1 MTKGVLMSIR
11 VVFLT
16 LILLSI
22 FVLILA
28 AKSRQD
34 YVLNT
39 SLVEEAS
46 GLARSIK
53 NGNILYTH
61 NDSGG
66 ENAIFAIDTRGK
78 LKAKIEIANVKNRDW
93 EEIATGIDPKDKQ
106 AYIYIGE
113 IGDNGARY
121 PHVSIYKVPEPSL
134 SPKDSLITLE
144 GAKCYNI
151 QYDDGARDAEAFFV
165 DPKSGDIYIIS
176 KREEQVGIYRVAYPQ
191 STAQMNIARKMGTMQ
206 MAWVTAADISPNGKR
221 ILVKNY
227 TGIRRFKL
235 KKSIAHTLAQKGTNL
250 PYKLEPQGEAICFD
264 AKGKAYFTLSEATEG
279 SPQVLY
285 YYK

>member
-11 VVFLT
+11 VTFLT
-16 LILLSI
+16 LILLSL
-22 FVLILA
+22 FVLILSA
-28 AKSRQD
+28 QSRQE
-34 YVLNT
+34 YELNT
-39 SLVEEAS
+39 PLVEEAS
-46 GLARSIK
+46 GLARSIR
-53 NGNILYTH
+53 NGGILYTH

-66 ENAIFAIDTRGK
+66 ENAIFAIDTRGR
-78 LKAKIEIANVKNRDW
+78 LKARIEIAGVKNRDW

-134 SPKDSLITLE
+134 SLGDSLITLE
-144 GAKCYNI
+144 GAESYNI

-165 DPKSGDIYIIS
+165 EPKSGDIYIIS
-176 KREEQVGIYRVAYPQ
+176 KREERVGIYRVAYPQ
-191 STAQMNIARKMGTMQ
+191 SSTQMNIARKLGTMQ
-206 MAWVTAADISPNGKR
+206 MSWVTAADISPNGKR

-235 KKSIAHTLAQKGTNL
+235 KKNIAHTLAQKGKNL
-250 PYKLEPQGEAICFD
+250 PYKIEPQGEAVCFD
-264 AKGKAYFTLSEATEG
+264 AKGKAYFTLSEAAEG